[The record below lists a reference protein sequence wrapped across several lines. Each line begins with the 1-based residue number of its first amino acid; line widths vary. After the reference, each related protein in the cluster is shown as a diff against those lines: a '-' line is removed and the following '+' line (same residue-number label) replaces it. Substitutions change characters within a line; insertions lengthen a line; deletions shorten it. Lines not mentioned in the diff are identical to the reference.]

1 MELDDVPVLA
11 VASVFRS
18 KGSRRLRPHLTSQG
32 VADLAR
38 APGVMPRLSARILAV
53 MTRSEG
59 PRRSLPASPFT
70 RATAPAPEQFAVGDR
85 VTHDK
90 HGLGRVVAVEDD
102 DASVIVDFG
111 AAHRR
116 ISTPFKAMTKL

>member
-1 MELDDVPVLA
+1 
-11 VASVFRS
+11 
-18 KGSRRLRPHLTSQG
+18 
-32 VADLAR
+32 
-38 APGVMPRLSARILAV
+38 

-70 RATAPAPEQFAVGDR
+70 RTTAPAPEQFAVGDR

-90 HGLGRVVAVEDD
+90 HGLGRVVAVEDG
-102 DASVIVDFG
+102 ASVIVDFG

-116 ISTPFKAMTKL
+116 ISTPFNAMTKL